1 MRGRRISVLRS
12 AFFLSHAWG
21 DGSVLEGSSVTVVE
35 GLQRL
40 LERRTGELVW
50 TDAKDMKV
58 ETQFHRKMDQ
68 ALRGA
73 QCTVVCL
80 SRLYLSRPNCLWE
93 LCWAVEESEARD
105 QALLVVSV
113 DPEVSFAEVKAW
125 RLDRDLTAEVRNS
138 RNQPQ
143 RVSVDRRTLAFVHRY
158 LLGVKIY
165 EDWQDGEG
173 WTGEAR
179 LGRAVDEMIASLQGR
194 TAGPGR
200 TAPKLEVREDPA
212 KGCWYVHEGA

>member
-1 MRGRRISVLRS
+1 VLRS

-40 LERRTGELVW
+40 LERYTGELVW

-113 DPEVSFAEVKAW
+113 DPEVSFDKVKAW

-165 EDWQDGEG
+165 EEWQQGEG
-173 WTGEAR
+173 STGDAR
-179 LGRAVDEMIASLQGR
+179 RAAAVEEMLSSLR
-194 TAGPGR
+194 TRRPR
-200 TAPKLEVREDPA
+200 APRPKPALEVRKDDS
-212 KGCWYVHEGA
+212 KGGDWWYIHEG